1 MLLDLNKVPEVYIIC
16 GYTDL
21 RKSIDG
27 FASIIQDSFNISP
40 MTDAIFL
47 FCNRLKNKLKILYW
61 AKSLKEI
68 KMISKKQLEWLLE
81 GLEIEQKYY
90 HQEIKVELA

>member
-1 MLLDLNKVPEVYIIC
+1 MLLDLNKVSEVYIIC

-47 FCNRLKNKLKILYW
+47 FCNRLKNKLKIL
-61 AKSLKEI
+61 
-68 KMISKKQLEWLLE
+68 
-81 GLEIEQKYY
+81 
-90 HQEIKVELA
+90 